1 MRKIFANL
9 GLVCALSVGLVM
21 GVVVSA
27 AAQVPA
33 PTPVPTAT
41 QQPVV
46 QASNPNVVAFTT
58 LGQSEIQLTS
68 PFDTASFSFA
78 LPADWK
84 LTTGAVLNL
93 AMSVSFSATGQVA
106 SSTPAPVLNSLTT
119 SGGTLS
125 VSFNAVQLGVIQ
137 LNQVGEVQENLTI
150 PSNAFI
156 SPNPDGRMV
165 LTLTLDSSYACNVNQ
180 ETIVSIHT
188 SSQFLLPHNSV
199 ALSTSLAN
207 FPQPIYEGSFVPDS
221 AVIVVP
227 DHPSST
233 DLQEAMTLAAGLGNV
248 SGSALLLDMTTASQL
263 TADQRSANHL
273 IFVGKAA
280 SSSTLLR
287 QLQLPLPASTGQ
299 FQFTDSAPDD
309 GVIEMINS
317 PWSANHVIL
326 VVSGNTDQGAL
337 KAAQAVT
344 AGHLLADRFPN
355 ISIVQNIQTVPATA
369 PQPVDRTISEMG
381 YPSQLFANFGLGAVS
396 YQFYIPPGSTVA
408 SDARFNLVFGNSE
421 LLDYGR
427 SGIVVSLNN
436 IPIGS
441 VRMSDATATQATN
454 TVGISIPSS
463 AILPGNNILTVRANL
478 IPINDCTP
486 RSLQGLWVEVW
497 SDSSFHLPLTQVLLN
512 PVSNLDLSN
521 YPAPFI
527 YDPMLGNTAL
537 VLSQNDLDSWRAA
550 LHIAAYLGQSA
561 NGTLTTLSVDYSDQ
575 VSNADRA
582 KYNLLVIG
590 LPSQSPIV
598 SQMNSSLP
606 IPFSSGDNL
615 SAIHSSQVT
624 YSISPDS
631 PLGYV
636 EMMPSPWNPNNI
648 VLAVLGNSRMGLSWA
663 IAALIDP
670 TLRSNLAGNFDAIND
685 RQILTTNTHV
695 SSVLP
700 GISVPTLQPAG
711 QPPLPTGGASTTTSA
726 SRPGWILPLI
736 AAVVFLIVVIL
747 IIFAI
752 GRSQSRNRMGKPRK
766 DD

>member
-1 MRKIFANL
+1 MRKILANI

-21 GVVVSA
+21 GVVNSV

-41 QQPVV
+41 QQPVI
-46 QASNPNVVAFTT
+46 QLSNPNMVTFTT
-58 LGQSEIQLTS
+58 LGQSEIRLAS
-68 PFDTASFSFA
+68 PFDTTSFSFA

-84 LTTGAVLNL
+84 LLAGAQFTL
-93 AMSVSFSATGQVA
+93 AMDVSFSETGQIP
-106 SSTPAPVLNSLTT
+106 SSTPAPTLNSLTT

-125 VSFNAVQLGVIQ
+125 VALNAVVLGVIQ
-137 LNQVGEVQENLTI
+137 LNQLGEVQETFPI
-150 PSNAFI
+150 PSNALI

-165 LTLTLDSSYACNVNQ
+165 LTLTLDSSYACNINQ
-180 ETIVSIHT
+180 QTIVDIHT
-188 SSQFLLPHNSV
+188 SSQFLLPHKSE
-199 ALSTSLAN
+199 ALNTSLAN
-207 FPQPIYEGSFVPDS
+207 FPQPIYQGSFIPDS
-221 AVIVVP
+221 AVVVVP
-227 DHPSST
+227 DQPSAT
-233 DLQEAMTLAAGLGNV
+233 DLQEAMTVAAGLGNI
-248 SGSALLLDMTTASQL
+248 SGDTMLLNMTTASQL
-263 TADQRSANHL
+263 TSAQESANHL

-280 SSSTLLR
+280 SLSTLGR
-287 QLQLPLPASTGQ
+287 QVQLPVPVSTGQ
-299 FQFTDSAPDD
+299 FQVTGSAPDD
-309 GVIEMINS
+309 GLIEMVNS

-337 KAAQAVT
+337 KAAQAIT
-344 AGHLLADRFPN
+344 TGHLLSDRLPN
-355 ISIVQNIQTVPATA
+355 VSVVKTIQTAPASA
-369 PQPVDRTISEMG
+369 PEPVDRTLSDMG
-381 YPSQLFANFGLGAVS
+381 FPNQLFANFGLGAVS

-427 SGIVVSLNN
+427 SGITVSLNN

-454 TVGISIPSS
+454 TVEISIPPS
-463 AILPGNNILTVRANL
+463 AILPGNNVLTVRANL
-478 IPINDCTP
+478 IPINDCAP
-486 RSLQGLWVEVW
+486 RTLQGLWVEIW
-497 SDSSFHLPLTQVLLN
+497 SDSSFHLPLTQVLIN

-527 YDPMLGNTAL
+527 YDSMLGNTAF
-537 VLSQNDLDSWRAA
+537 VLSHNDLDSWSAA
-550 LHIAAYLGQSA
+550 LQIAAFLGQSA

-590 LPSQSPIV
+590 LPSQSQIV

-606 IPFSSGDNL
+606 VPFSSGDNL
-615 SAIHSSQVT
+615 PAIKSSQVT

-631 PLGYV
+631 PLGYI

-648 VLAVLGNSRMGLSWA
+648 VLAVLGNSQMGLGWA
-663 IAALIDP
+663 TTAMIDP
-670 TLRSNLAGNFDAIND
+670 TLRSNLAGNFDVIND
-685 RQILTTNTHV
+685 RQILTTNTRV

-700 GISVPTLQPAG
+700 VASVPTLQAG
-711 QPPLPTGGASTTTSA
+711 VQLSLPSEAASSNSA
-726 SRPGWILPLI
+726 SRPDWILPLI
-736 AAVVFLIVVIL
+736 GALVFLIVVIL
-747 IIFAI
+747 IIFVI
-752 GRSQSRNRMGKPRK
+752 RRSQSRNRMRKTGK

>member
-21 GVVVSA
+21 GVIVSA
-27 AAQVPA
+27 DAQAPA

-41 QQPVV
+41 LQPVV

-84 LTTGAVLNL
+84 LTTGAALNL

-150 PSNAFI
+150 PSNALI

-188 SSQFLLPHNSV
+188 SSQFLLPHESV
-199 ALSTSLAN
+199 ALTPSLAN
-207 FPQPIYEGSFVPDS
+207 FPQPIYQGSFVPDS

-227 DHPSST
+227 DQPSST
-233 DLQEAMTLAAGLGNV
+233 DLQEAMTVAAGLGNV
-248 SGSALLLDMTTASQL
+248 SGNTLLLDMTTASQL
-263 TADQRSANHL
+263 TADQKSANHL
-273 IFVGKAA
+273 ILVGKAA
-280 SSSTLLR
+280 SQPILLR
-287 QLQLPLPASTGQ
+287 QLQLPVPASQ
-299 FQFTDSAPDD
+299 FQATGSAPDD
-309 GVIEMINS
+309 GLIEMINS

-344 AGHLLADRFPN
+344 AGHLLTDRFPN
-355 ISIVQNIQTVPATA
+355 VSVVQNIQTVPVAA
-369 PQPVDRTISEMG
+369 PQPVDRTIADMG

-408 SDARFNLVFGNSE
+408 PDAHFDLVFGNSE

-454 TVGISIPSS
+454 TVEISIPSS
-463 AILPGNNILTVRANL
+463 AILPGNNVLTVRANL

-497 SDSSFHLPLTQVLLN
+497 SNSSFHLPLTQVLLN

-527 YDPMLGNTAL
+527 YDPMLSNTAF
-537 VLSQNDLDSWRAA
+537 VLSPNDLNSWRAA

-561 NGTLTTLSVDYSDQ
+561 NGTLTAFSVDYSDQ
-575 VSNADRA
+575 VPNADRA

-590 LPSQSPIV
+590 LPSQSHIV

-606 IPFSSGDNL
+606 VPFSSGDNL
-615 SAIHSSQVT
+615 PAINSSQVT

-631 PLGYV
+631 PLGYI

-648 VLAVLGNSRMGLSWA
+648 VLAVLGNSRMGLNWA
-663 IAALIDP
+663 TAALIDP
-670 TLRSNLAGNFDAIND
+670 TLRSTLAGNFDVIND
-685 RQILTTNTHV
+685 RQILTTNTRV

-700 GISVPTLQPAG
+700 GVSVPTLQPAV
-711 QPPLPTGGASTTTSA
+711 QLPLASGGSPSA
-726 SRPGWILPLI
+726 SAERPSWILPLI
-736 AAVVFLIVVIL
+736 ATVVVLIVVIL
-747 IIFAI
+747 IVFLI
-752 GRSQSRNRMGKPRK
+752 GRRQSRNRMGKPRK